1 MLVFTQLFYV
11 NLNANILLTK
21 KKTEKNYN
29 NNQDARLL
37 THTNNVRYWS
47 GRPVCISQRNLF

>member
-21 KKTEKNYN
+21 KKTEKK
-29 NNQDARLL
+29 L
-37 THTNNVRYWS
+37 
-47 GRPVCISQRNLF
+47 